1 MWKTAKCIF
10 CGNAIYY
17 LCYFLYLICLELCTY
32 ATCQWIHCSWV
43 SYRPASIAVIG
54 IKVSNHFYTTA
65 SQSSD
70 FCCVELWCLAICNVP
85 QLHTTQ
91 SAPLAHTTA
100 ITCYNCSTVITSTL
114 ITSVNDTIMR
124 FLKFIEITAYSL
136 PNSVVHLLVRTKK

>member
-1 MWKTAKCIF
+1 MHFLWQCNLLFMLFSIF
-10 CGNAIYY
+10 NLLRAVY
-17 LCYFLYLICLELCTY
+17 LRYLPMDTLFMSIISASLYSSNR
-32 ATCQWIHCSWV
+32 H
-43 SYRPASIAVIG
+43 
-54 IKVSNHFYTTA
+54 KSNHFYTTA